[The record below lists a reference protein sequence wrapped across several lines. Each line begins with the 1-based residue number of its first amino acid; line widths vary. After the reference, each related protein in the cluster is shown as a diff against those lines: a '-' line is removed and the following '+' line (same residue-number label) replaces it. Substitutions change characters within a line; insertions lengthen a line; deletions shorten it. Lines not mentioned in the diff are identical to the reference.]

1 MDIINSKV
9 RFDFTIFASIG
20 YVYSFVISLV
30 FLNYYRNKKYTNC
43 FIFLINVF
51 HLSLIFFLPIIAY
64 ITLTR
69 EKSFAAIKDSNKCYL
84 VIKII
89 NLTNHALN
97 KFIYPLFVVYYKS
110 GYISF
115 KNKFAN
121 ITLSDLCYELYAYLF
136 IVLIAIIYFPLKDEL
151 MSIYHNDDILY
162 FLNYLNILDLFLTYF
177 EIGFSCGSLLRY
189 FYAFMRKI

>member
-1 MDIINSKV
+1 MNCLCACGLCSSCNKNPINTCLLIHLCYVSK
-9 RFDFTIFASIG
+9 
-20 YVYSFVISLV
+20 
-30 FLNYYRNKKYTNC
+30 
-43 FIFLINVF
+43 
-51 HLSLIFFLPIIAY
+51 
-64 ITLTR
+64 
-69 EKSFAAIKDSNKCYL
+69 
-84 VIKII
+84 

-151 MSIYHNDDILY
+151 MSIYHNDDI
-162 FLNYLNILDLFLTYF
+162 YLF
-177 EIGFSCGSLLRY
+177 
-189 FYAFMRKI
+189 